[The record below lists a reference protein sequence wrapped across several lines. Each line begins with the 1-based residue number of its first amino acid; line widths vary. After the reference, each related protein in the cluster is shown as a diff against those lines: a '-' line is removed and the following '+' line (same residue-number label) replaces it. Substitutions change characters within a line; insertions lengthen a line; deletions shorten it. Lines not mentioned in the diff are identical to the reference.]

1 MYKKAI
7 VSTVLFTL
15 IIINLILWPSLFSDF
30 QEGDAESGGQ
40 RDEVLQGGES
50 EAIVDKDLDVDL
62 DESLVDG
69 EDGLD
74 ADEENDESSSKTDEQ
89 GNVFKILRIE

>member
-30 QEGDAESGGQ
+30 QEGAEEGGSQ
-40 RDEVLQGGES
+40 GEEILQGGES
-50 EAIVDKDLDVDL
+50 EANVDEDLDVDL
-62 DESLVDG
+62 DESLVNGVD
-69 EDGLD
+69 ELD
-74 ADEENDESSSKTDEQ
+74 ADEENDDRSSKTDEQ

>member
-7 VSTVLFTL
+7 VSTVFFTL

-30 QEGDAESGGQ
+30 QEGDEEAGSQ
-40 RDEVLQGGES
+40 REEVLQGGES
-50 EAIVDKDLDVDL
+50 EANVDKDLDVDL

-69 EDGLD
+69 VDELD
-74 ADEENDESSSKTDEQ
+74 ADEKNDDPSSKTDEQ
-89 GNVFKILRIE
+89 GNVFKILHIE